1 MNIKVEKNLSDRQI
15 KALGIK
21 NWPVWTK
28 ERSAFAWSYDATEAC
43 YFLEGEAIITTDG
56 SSAAVTVG
64 KGDYV
69 VFPKGLSCTW
79 NITKDVA
86 KHYTFLES

>member
-15 KALGIK
+15 QALGIK
-21 NWPVWTK
+21 NWSIWSKECSQFPWT
-28 ERSAFAWSYDATEAC
+28 YDDTEAC
-43 YFLEGEAIITTDG
+43 YLLDGEAIVTPDGGAPSVTIT
-56 SSAAVTVG
+56 

-79 NITKDVA
+79 NITKDVS
-86 KHYTFLES
+86 KHYTFL